1 MDQAKKLGLPPS
13 PALATFRMT
22 SEEKKRKRTQFFKEA
37 LITEDIRVDGMNR
50 NWIPPP
56 GVMRIEGLVMKR
68 LFECIASKSNI
79 RRIRV
84 KDIDKEVEDY
94 LKKYSSAGMDISWID
109 PNPMK
114 CPEDIKTYSNLRPKQ
129 KLFQYLNALDQK
141 YEPVK
146 REILRLEP
154 LPSAKAA
161 YAVVRKEAAHQNIL
175 GETSNDTHGI
185 AGDLVATETKGLWLV
200 TNGHRRFEG
209 KRNGPSGKEDK
220 TKLKYGNCGKT
231 RHTKEQCFEIIGY
244 PDWWNDG
251 HKKETK
257 NLGPERGK
265 ASAANIGQGESIH
278 EQEMFTTQE
287 DTPVHQIEHME
298 EQENFPTQEHT
309 LEAKALAL
317 SMYSDEILS
326 NTEQALKSK
335 HWKDAMEEEM
345 KALTKNNT

>member
-1 MDQAKKLGLPPS
+1 
-13 PALATFRMT
+13 
-22 SEEKKRKRTQFFKEA
+22 
-37 LITEDIRVDGMNR
+37 
-50 NWIPPP
+50 
-56 GVMRIEGLVMKR
+56 
-68 LFECIASKSNI
+68 
-79 RRIRV
+79 
-84 KDIDKEVEDY
+84 
-94 LKKYSSAGMDISWID
+94 
-109 PNPMK
+109 MK

-265 ASAANIGQGESIH
+265 ASAANIGTDRKNPIGFEGMTATRGERECIDTLSWLRYVTYEEGRNHCIKNESLFSIQLEDLNISVAQEAPNLIPERKLRVPPKRYSPKKESIGSRYPMANIAKGNLS
-278 EQEMFTTQE
+278 E
-287 DTPVHQIEHME
+287 
-298 EQENFPTQEHT
+298 
-309 LEAKALAL
+309 EAKALAL